1 MKEYSFIFKSS
12 TDNVTINFNE
22 ISVED
27 SINRFIGFLRSAG
40 HNDDVIK
47 CAAQDVLNGK
57 WVKSF
62 SNIST
67 LQTQLNSVGHYN
79 TLILS
84 HHNHKT
90 LLDGQVYTRQ
100 EGMYRLKSHK
110 FQLR

>member
-79 TLILS
+79 TLNTLS
-84 HHNHKT
+84 IIPT
-90 LLDGQVYTRQ
+90 MTALTTDQ
-100 EGMYRLKSHK
+100 LKPLTTCSYSTPI
-110 FQLR
+110 